1 MTKFASAVEIT
12 KPFYSPREVAEIAG
26 VHPSTILN
34 YISAGRVYAVKLSER
49 TYRIPARAVLRLLAP
64 EQLEEPAVRNEA
76 DETVNRAVDEEIE
89 ASDLVG
95 A

>member
-1 MTKFASAVEIT
+1 MEIT
-12 KPFYSPREVAEIAG
+12 KPFYSPRQVADIAG

-34 YISAGRVYAVKLSER
+34 YIAAGRLYAVKLSER

-64 EQLEEPAVRNEA
+64 EQLSGPTVRSGTDDAINQ
-76 DETVNRAVDEEIE
+76 AVDEEIE
-89 ASDLVG
+89 ATDLVG